1 MTHFKVREK
10 FITKRNQKQIIRHA
24 FLLYKKRKIRHAF
37 HFNNVTYIRDNFMF
51 FVTEITNKI
60 QSPSS
65 LTKQFE
71 NCILKH
77 NFFFGGDIL
86 KQLTPLK
93 FAIEKKLLF

>member
-1 MTHFKVREK
+1 
-10 FITKRNQKQIIRHA
+10 
-24 FLLYKKRKIRHAF
+24 
-37 HFNNVTYIRDNFMF
+37 MF